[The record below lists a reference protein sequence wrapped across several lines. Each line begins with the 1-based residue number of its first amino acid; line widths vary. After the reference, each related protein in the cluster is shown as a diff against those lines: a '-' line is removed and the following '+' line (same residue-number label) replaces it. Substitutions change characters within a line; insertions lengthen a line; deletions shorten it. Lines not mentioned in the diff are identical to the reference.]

1 MENGRIAD
9 MGNSS
14 PYRAEV
20 EHSRKKGIWKVTAFL
35 SAAHSEIQTYLE
47 NLQPRPAIWW
57 RPCQSPL
64 RTRSSG
70 VGEAV
75 HEKVPC

>member
-35 SAAHSEIQTYLE
+35 SAAHSEIQTYPGESATTTRYMVETLPKSSQ
-47 NLQPRPAIWW
+47 NSILWCRGSRP
-57 RPCQSPL
+57 
-64 RTRSSG
+64 
-70 VGEAV
+70 
-75 HEKVPC
+75 